1 MDIYS
6 DTELRKVIMEQVIYP
21 MQKEISKRITDKLK
35 EYIHKN
41 AKKNGGESTLSTR
54 TMRKYTTYQI
64 EKKGDACVSTI
75 YIDDDAMQDEAVE
88 HKYGMYSKFMSLGL
102 ETDYKGQSISYWLVS
117 WLEETEANGL
127 RGNNPIPA
135 IHMFEN
141 TYKEIESL
149 IPTWVKELAERY
161 GV

>member
-1 MDIYS
+1 M
-6 DTELRKVIMEQVIYP
+6 
-21 MQKEISKRITDKLK
+21 
-35 EYIHKN
+35 
-41 AKKNGGESTLSTR
+41 STR
-54 TMRKYTTYQI
+54 TMRKYTTYEIQ
-64 EKKGDACVSTI
+64 KSADSCVSTI

-88 HKYGMYSKFMSLGL
+88 YKYGLYSKFMSLGL
-102 ETDYKGQSISYWLVS
+102 QPDYNGQSISYWLVY
-117 WLEETEANGL
+117 WLEERGANGL

-149 IPTWVKELAERY
+149 IPSWVKELAEKY